1 MECVRPPQVTWIDV
15 PQSRAE
21 PGACSTGAYVFSM
34 FSMFSP
40 NLLQVLP
47 SGMAGF
53 HSFWSPG
60 MCICLPPNV
69 PRHLLWQVCPWLTR
83 YHHHRLCPLLMFYAP
98 IIIKN
103 MKNRFFCSQYS
114 VQRISWNIDVTS
126 FCSQYYEI
134 YKYRC
139 FDSVLSSLL
148 APWGHLGRYC
158 HHASLLMPNFLQ
170 RHWRSNIFVFFIPY
184 SL

>member
-1 MECVRPPQVTWIDV
+1 
-15 PQSRAE
+15 
-21 PGACSTGAYVFSM
+21 M
-34 FSMFSP
+34 FSRFSP
-40 NLLQVLP
+40 NLLHVLP

-53 HSFWSPG
+53 HSLWSPG

-98 IIIKN
+98 SIKKY
-103 MKNRFFCSQYS
+103 MTNRFFCSQYS

-170 RHWRSNIFVFFIPY
+170 KHWRSNIFVFFIPY
-184 SL
+184 LL